1 MKTALISNI
10 HAVRHYNDYL
20 HSLEDVVWLIDT
32 GKKAKKVGDL
42 PDDMDVY
49 NLFDGIITFTQS
61 HIRDEWIE
69 ENLLF

>member
-10 HAVRHYNDYL
+10 HAVRHYGDYL

-32 GKKAKKVGDL
+32 SKKAKKVRDL

-49 NLFDGIITFTQS
+49 NLFDGIISFTKS
-61 HIRDEWIE
+61 HIRDEWLE
-69 ENLLF
+69 ANLLF